1 MNRDDDETTSD
12 GGETVSDE
20 FDPVAALHEHLAAT
34 EERPVEREAGWRLG
48 EAQALAAEIA
58 DGSSAVDDA
67 TVVRRAAE
75 IRGLLA
81 EIDRTGDRKADDHV
95 DAARELANRIASRGD
110 SE

>member
-1 MNRDDDETTSD
+1 VTDGNDEAT
-12 GGETVSDE
+12 GGE

-58 DGSSAVDDA
+58 GGGVDDA

-75 IRGLLA
+75 IRTLLD
-81 EIDRTGDRKADDHV
+81 EIDRTGDREADDRV
-95 DAARELANRIASRGD
+95 AAARELANRIANRSNGG
-110 SE
+110 